1 MEENKNDNTQPVDET
16 VNGSAKGNSEEKSST
31 DGGFNFRATMK
42 NWWKAIKLL
51 ARLTEDTDVE
61 ATISSIQKAVEFR
74 GANIWILAFAIIV
87 ASVGLNV
94 NSTAVIIGA
103 MLISPLMG
111 PINGIGL
118 SLGISDSE
126 LLRKSLKNLLV
137 MVVISL
143 IVSTTYFFLT
153 PLSDAQSEL
162 LARTNP
168 TIFDV
173 LIALFGGLAGIV
185 ALSRKDQPFTVI
197 SGVAIATALMPP
209 LCTAGF
215 GLATAQ
221 WNYFFG
227 AFYLFFINSSF
238 IAIATFTMVRYLHF
252 PQKEYVDLRRRK
264 FVKRIIFIVALIVI
278 VPSVIT
284 AFAVVREASFNTQA
298 IKFIN
303 DVQESESFKDVQ
315 IVKYDKQFLII
326 GNVNAITYKEIFD
339 LIQKNKV
346 WLGVNLGRG
355 ISGFIVPEHYDLYG
369 TEVSVNSEGQTIIAT
384 NNCLWLTNLELKQR
398 NEELDLSKE
407 YVGNENDYPKYD
419 NCDGINVNKTQDI
432 PRDYKGL
439 MGVPITFLHKYNPD
453 QFEIVKFR
461 KGDDGKDLSI
471 NGKCPYFRILIKNRR
486 INVAG

>member
-74 GANIWILAFAIIV
+74 GVNIWILAFAIIV

-137 MVVISL
+137 MVGISL

-238 IAIATFTMVRYLHF
+238 IAIATFIMVRYLHF
-252 PQKEYVDLRRRK
+252 PQKEYVDPRRRK

-315 IVKYDKQFLII
+315 IVKYDKEYDRKNPSIQIFVIGKTLTENEIETIQSLLPAYGLEKVKLIVKQT
-326 GNVNAITYKEIFD
+326 GVEYEVNAPEVIRNMLDKQTEQIAEKDSMITLLKVQLDSLEANDAVAEQLCRELSVQYPALKSFAVAKTIYYDTKSSEKRFVPTLYATWSTKPSNTEREK
-339 LIQKNKV
+339 LIEWLKV
-346 WLGVNLGRG
+346 R
-355 ISGFIVPEHYDLYG
+355 
-369 TEVSVNSEGQTIIAT
+369 
-384 NNCLWLTNLELKQR
+384 
-398 NEELDLSKE
+398 
-407 YVGNENDYPKYD
+407 
-419 NCDGINVNKTQDI
+419 
-432 PRDYKGL
+432 
-439 MGVPITFLHKYNPD
+439 
-453 QFEIVKFR
+453 
-461 KGDDGKDLSI
+461 LSI
-471 NGKCPYFRILIKNRR
+471 EE
-486 INVAG
+486 INYIEN

>member
-1 MEENKNDNTQPVDET
+1 MEKKDMDNSQKQENQEKDTKQGE
-16 VNGSAKGNSEEKSST
+16 NSESQQKGS
-31 DGGFNFRATMK
+31 NFKFRETLK
-42 NWWKAIKLL
+42 TWWKELKLL

-74 GANIWILAFAIIV
+74 GVNIWILAFAIIV

-118 SLGISDSE
+118 SLGISDNE
-126 LLRKSLKNLLV
+126 LLRKSLQNLLV

-173 LIALFGGLAGIV
+173 LIAFFGGLAGIV

-252 PQKEYVDLRRRK
+252 PQKEYVDPRRRK
-264 FVKRIIFIVALIVI
+264 FVKRVIFIVALIVV

-303 DVQESESFKDVQ
+303 DVQESEYFKDVQ
-315 IVKYDKQFLII
+315 IVKYDKIYNRKNPSIQMSII
-326 GNVNAITYKEIFD
+326 GKALSDSEIENIHALLPAYGLENVKLVIRQTGMEYEVNTPEVIRNMLDKQSEQIAERDSIIKVLKFQIDSLEANDEVVAQLCRELSVQYPALESFAIANTTYYDAASSEKY
-339 LIQKNKV
+339 
-346 WLGVNLGRG
+346 
-355 ISGFIVPEHYDLYG
+355 IVPTLYATWKSKPSE
-369 TEVSVNSEGQTIIAT
+369 TERNKLIK
-384 NNCLWLTNLELKQR
+384 WLKIR
-398 NEELDLSKE
+398 
-407 YVGNENDYPKYD
+407 
-419 NCDGINVNKTQDI
+419 
-432 PRDYKGL
+432 
-439 MGVPITFLHKYNPD
+439 
-453 QFEIVKFR
+453 
-461 KGDDGKDLSI
+461 LSI
-471 NGKCPYFRILIKNRR
+471 EE
-486 INVAG
+486 INYIEN